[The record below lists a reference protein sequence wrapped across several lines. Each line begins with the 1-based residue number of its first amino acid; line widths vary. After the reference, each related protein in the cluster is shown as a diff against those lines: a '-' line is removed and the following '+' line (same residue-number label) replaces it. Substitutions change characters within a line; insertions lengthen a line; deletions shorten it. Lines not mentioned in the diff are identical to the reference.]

1 MRKREE
7 KKKRSEFRLFKH
19 IRRYIWQYVV
29 ALVAIISVV
38 TITMIMPEITRHIVD
53 DVIVGGKTEL
63 LVTLLGSY
71 LLLGALKALLQYIKE
86 YNFDSVSSKVVVSLR
101 RDLFTHIQNLDT
113 SYFDKNNTGEIMARL
128 KEDIDKVWEA
138 LSFISMLLI
147 EVILHTVFI
156 IVCMIRLNAYM
167 AIIPIMAIVF
177 CGCLAIKMD
186 KKLDK
191 VFGDISEENAV
202 LNTTCEE
209 NIAGVRTVKAFAK
222 EKFEILKFRKH
233 NDRYKELNVDLSRV
247 FVKYYPF
254 FSFVSGIVPLLVL
267 VIGGIFYVK
276 GMFGMTLGLITAYIT
291 YSNNI
296 IWPMEMLGWL
306 TNSFS
311 EAVASVKKL
320 NKIYEEVS
328 TINDPEDPVVLDEV
342 KGTVT
347 FDKVGFHKED
357 MHDILKD
364 ISFEIPAGRTL
375 GIMGASGAG
384 KTSIV
389 SLLTRL
395 YDVTEGE
402 IRLDGVPI
410 KDLTLKQLR
419 GNMSLVTQDVF
430 LFSDTISENIKMG
443 RRHRISDEV
452 VRISSKNAG
461 ASEFIDKMDKGY
473 ETVIG
478 ERGVGLS
485 GGQKQR
491 ISIARAL
498 AKELPILIMDDST
511 SALDM
516 ETERD
521 IQKKLKELTNM
532 TKIIIAHRISS
543 VKDADEIIVL
553 EEGRIAERGTHE
565 ELLGLKGLY
574 YETYVSQYG
583 IPELKEVI

>member
-1 MRKREE
+1 MRE
-7 KKKRSEFRLFKH
+7 KFSLFKH
-19 IRRYIWQYVV
+19 IRRHLWQYII
-29 ALVAIISVV
+29 ALTALILSVTV
-38 TITMIMPEITRHIVD
+38 SMIVPEVQKHIVD
-53 DVIVGGKTEL
+53 DVIVDGKTEL
-63 LVTLLGSY
+63 LIK
-71 LLLGALKALLQYIKE
+71 LLLIYACLGASRAVLQYVKE
-86 YNFDSVSSKVVVSLR
+86 YSFDSVSSKVVVGIR
-101 RDLFTHIQNLDT
+101 RDLFRHIQSLDT

-147 EVILHTVFI
+147 EVAFHTVFI
-156 IVCMIRLNAYM
+156 LVCMFRLNAYM
-167 AIIPIMAIVF
+167 AIIPFIAIVV
-177 CGCLAIKMD
+177 CGFLAIKMD
-186 KKLDK
+186 KKLDV
-191 VFGDISEENAV
+191 VFGEISEENAV

-222 EKFEILKFRKH
+222 EGYELIKFRKH
-233 NDRYKELNVDLSRV
+233 NDKYKELNVDLSKV

-254 FSFVSGIVPLLVL
+254 FSFVSGIVPLLVIA
-267 VIGGIFYVK
+267 IGGVFYVN
-276 GMFGMTLGLITAYIT
+276 GMFGITLGVITAYIT

-296 IWPMEMLGWL
+296 VWPMEMLGWL

-320 NKIYEEVS
+320 NRIYDEVS
-328 TINDPEDPVVLDEV
+328 TINDPENPVVLEKV
-342 KGTVT
+342 HGTVT
-347 FDKVGFHKED
+347 FDNVGFHKED
-357 MHDILKD
+357 MHDILKG
-364 ISFEIPAGRTL
+364 ISFEIPAGKTL

-384 KTSIV
+384 KTSSV

-395 YDVTEGE
+395 YDVTDGE

-410 KDLTLKQLR
+410 RNLTLKQLR
-419 GNMSLVTQDVF
+419 GSISLVMQDVF
-430 LFSDTISENIKMG
+430 LFSDTIAENIKMG
-443 RRHRISDEV
+443 RRHNISDRV
-452 VRISSKNAG
+452 IRRSSKNAG

-491 ISIARAL
+491 ISIARAF

-521 IQKKLKELTNM
+521 IQKKLKNLTEM

-553 EEGRIAERGTHE
+553 DEGRIAERGTHD
-565 ELLGLKGLY
+565 ELLRKKGLY

-583 IPELKEVI
+583 EPVLKEVI

>member
-1 MRKREE
+1 MKE
-7 KKKRSEFRLFKH
+7 KFSLFKH
-19 IRRYIWQYVV
+19 IKRHLWQYII
-29 ALVAIISVV
+29 ALTSLILSVTV
-38 TITMIMPEITRHIVD
+38 SMIVPEVQRHIVD
-53 DVIVGGKTEL
+53 DVIVGGKIEL
-63 LVTLLGSY
+63 LFKLLVIY
-71 LLLGALKALLQYIKE
+71 ACLGASRALFQYIKE
-86 YNFDSVSSKVVVSLR
+86 YSFDSVSSKVVVGVR
-101 RDLFTHIQNLDT
+101 RDLFRHIQGLDT

-147 EVILHTVFI
+147 EVAFHTVFI
-156 IVCMIRLNAYM
+156 LVCMIRLNVYM
-167 AIIPIMAIVF
+167 AIIPFIAIVV
-177 CGCLAIKMD
+177 CGFLAVKRD
-186 KKLDK
+186 KKLDV
-191 VFGDISEENAV
+191 VFGEISEENAV

-209 NIAGVRTVKAFAK
+209 NIAGVRTVKAFAR
-222 EKFEILKFRKH
+222 EGHEISKFRKH
-233 NDRYKELNVDLSRV
+233 NDKYKELNVDLSKV

-254 FSFVSGIVPLLVL
+254 FSFVSGIVPLLVIA
-267 VIGGIFYVK
+267 VGGVFYVK
-276 GMFGMTLGLITAYIT
+276 GMFGITLGVITAYIT

-296 IWPMEMLGWL
+296 VWPMEMLGWL

-320 NKIYEEVS
+320 NKIYDEVS
-328 TINDPEDPVVLDEV
+328 TINDPENPVVLEKV

-347 FDKVGFHKED
+347 FDNVGFHKED
-357 MHDILKD
+357 MHDILKG
-364 ISFEIPAGRTL
+364 ISFEIPAGKTL

-410 KDLTLKQLR
+410 RNLTLKQLR
-419 GNMSLVTQDVF
+419 GSISLVMQDVF
-430 LFSDTISENIKMG
+430 LFSDTIAENIKMG
-443 RRHRISDEV
+443 RRHNISDRV
-452 VRISSKNAG
+452 IRRSSKNAG

-473 ETVIG
+473 DTVIG

-491 ISIARAL
+491 ISIARAF
-498 AKELPILIMDDST
+498 AKELPILVMDDST

-521 IQKKLKELTNM
+521 IQKRLKSLTEM

-553 EEGRIAERGTHE
+553 DEGKIAERGTHD
-565 ELLGLKGLY
+565 ELLALKGLY

-583 IPELKEVI
+583 EPILKEVI

>member
-1 MRKREE
+1 MRDKFNLFSHIKR
-7 KKKRSEFRLFKH
+7 H
-19 IRRYIWQYVV
+19 ILQYIV
-29 ALVAIISVV
+29 ALTALILSV
-38 TITMIMPEITRHIVD
+38 TISMIVPEVQRHIVD
-53 DVIVGGKTEL
+53 DVIVGGRGEL
-63 LVTLLGSY
+63 LIKLLVLY
-71 LLLGALKALLQYIKE
+71 AVLGIARSAFQYIKE
-86 YNFDSVSSKVVVSLR
+86 FCFDSVSSKVVVGLR
-101 RDLFTHIQNLDT
+101 RDLFRHIQSLDT

-147 EVILHTVFI
+147 EVVFHTVFI
-156 IVCMIRLNAYM
+156 LICMIRLNGYM
-167 AIIPIMAIVF
+167 AIIPFIAIVC
-177 CGCLAIKMD
+177 CGFLAIRMD

-209 NIAGVRTVKAFAK
+209 NIAGVRTVKAFAR
-222 EKFEILKFRKH
+222 EAHELTKFRKH

-247 FVKYYPF
+247 FVRYYPF
-254 FSFVSGIVPLLVL
+254 FNFVSGIVPLLVL
-267 VIGGIFYVK
+267 ALGGVFYIK
-276 GMFGMTLGLITAYIT
+276 GMFGITLGVITAYIS

-296 IWPMEMLGWL
+296 VWPMEMLGWL

-320 NKIYEEVS
+320 NKIYAEVS
-328 TINDPEDPVVLDEV
+328 TINDPEDPVLLDHVE
-342 KGTVT
+342 GTIT
-347 FDKVGFHKED
+347 FDHVGFHKED
-357 MHDILKD
+357 GHDILKD
-364 ISFEIPAGRTL
+364 ITFEVPAGKTL

-410 KDLTLKQLR
+410 RNLTLKQLR
-419 GNMSLVTQDVF
+419 GSISLVMQDVF
-430 LFSDTISENIKMG
+430 LFSDTIAENIKMG
-443 RRHRISDEV
+443 RRHEISDRV
-452 VRISSKNAG
+452 IRLSGKQAG

-473 ETVIG
+473 DTVIG

-491 ISIARAL
+491 ISIARAF
-498 AKELPILIMDDST
+498 AKELPILVLDDST

-521 IQKKLKELTNM
+521 IQKQLKELNTI
-532 TKIIIAHRISS
+532 TKLIIAHRISA

-565 ELLGLKGLY
+565 ELLRKKGLY

-583 IPELKEVI
+583 EPEAKEVV

>member
-1 MRKREE
+1 MRE
-7 KKKRSEFRLFKH
+7 KFSLFKH
-19 IRRYIWQYVV
+19 IRRHLWQYII
-29 ALVAIISVV
+29 ALTALILSVTV
-38 TITMIMPEITRHIVD
+38 SMIVPEVQKHIVD
-53 DVIVGGKTEL
+53 DVIVDGKTEL
-63 LVTLLGSY
+63 LIKLLVIY
-71 LLLGALKALLQYIKE
+71 ACLGASRAVLQYVKE
-86 YNFDSVSSKVVVSLR
+86 YSFDSVSSKVVVGVR
-101 RDLFTHIQNLDT
+101 RDLFRHIQSLDT

-147 EVILHTVFI
+147 EVAFHTVFI
-156 IVCMIRLNAYM
+156 LVCMFRLNAYM
-167 AIIPIMAIVF
+167 AIIPFIAIVV
-177 CGCLAIKMD
+177 CGFLAIKMD
-186 KKLDK
+186 KKLDV
-191 VFGDISEENAV
+191 VFGEISEENAV

-222 EKFEILKFRKH
+222 EGYELIKFKKH
-233 NDRYKELNVDLSRV
+233 NDKYKELNVDLSRV

-254 FSFVSGIVPLLVL
+254 FSFVSGIVPLLVIA
-267 VIGGIFYVK
+267 VGGVFYVK
-276 GMFGMTLGLITAYIT
+276 GMFGITLGVITAYIT

-296 IWPMEMLGWL
+296 VWPMEMLGWL

-320 NKIYEEVS
+320 NKIYDEVS
-328 TINDPEDPVVLDEV
+328 TINDPENPVVLEKV
-342 KGTVT
+342 KGTIT

-364 ISFEIPAGRTL
+364 ISFEIPAGKTL

-410 KDLTLKQLR
+410 KNLTLKQLR
-419 GNMSLVTQDVF
+419 GSISLVMQDVF
-430 LFSDTISENIKMG
+430 LFSDTIAENIKMG
-443 RRHRISDEV
+443 RRHNISDRV
-452 VRISSKNAG
+452 IRRSSKNAG

-473 ETVIG
+473 DTVIG

-491 ISIARAL
+491 ISIARAF

-521 IQKKLKELTNM
+521 IQKKLKNLTEM

-553 EEGRIAERGTHE
+553 DEGRIAERGTHD
-565 ELLGLKGLY
+565 ELLARKGLY

-583 IPELKEVI
+583 EPVLKEVI

>member
-1 MRKREE
+1 MRE
-7 KKKRSEFRLFKH
+7 KFSLFKH
-19 IRRYIWQYVV
+19 IRRHLWQYII
-29 ALVAIISVV
+29 ALTALILSVTV
-38 TITMIMPEITRHIVD
+38 SMIVPEVQKHIVD
-53 DVIVGGKTEL
+53 DVIVDGKTEL
-63 LVTLLGSY
+63 LIK
-71 LLLGALKALLQYIKE
+71 LLLIYACLGASRAVLQYVKE
-86 YNFDSVSSKVVVSLR
+86 YSFDSVSSKVVVGIR
-101 RDLFTHIQNLDT
+101 RDLFRHIQSLDT

-147 EVILHTVFI
+147 EVAFHTVFI
-156 IVCMIRLNAYM
+156 LVCMFRLNAYM
-167 AIIPIMAIVF
+167 AIIPFIAIVV
-177 CGCLAIKMD
+177 CGFLAIKMD
-186 KKLDK
+186 KKLDV
-191 VFGDISEENAV
+191 VFGEISEENAV

-222 EKFEILKFRKH
+222 EGYELIKFRKH
-233 NDRYKELNVDLSRV
+233 NDKYKELNVDLSKV

-254 FSFVSGIVPLLVL
+254 FSFVSGIVPLLVIA
-267 VIGGIFYVK
+267 IGGVFYVN
-276 GMFGMTLGLITAYIT
+276 GMFGITLGVITAYIT

-296 IWPMEMLGWL
+296 VWPMEMLGWL

-320 NKIYEEVS
+320 NRIYDEVS
-328 TINDPEDPVVLDEV
+328 TINDPENPVVLEKV
-342 KGTVT
+342 HGTVT
-347 FDKVGFHKED
+347 FDNVGFHKED
-357 MHDILKD
+357 MHDILKG
-364 ISFEIPAGRTL
+364 ISFEIPAGKTL

-395 YDVTEGE
+395 YDVTDGE

-410 KDLTLKQLR
+410 RNLTLKQLR
-419 GNMSLVTQDVF
+419 GSISLVMQDVF
-430 LFSDTISENIKMG
+430 LFSDTIAENIKMG
-443 RRHRISDEV
+443 RRHNISDRV
-452 VRISSKNAG
+452 IRRSSKNAG

-491 ISIARAL
+491 ISIARAF

-521 IQKKLKELTNM
+521 IQKKLKNLTEM

-553 EEGRIAERGTHE
+553 DEGRIAERGTHD
-565 ELLGLKGLY
+565 ELLRKKGLY

-583 IPELKEVI
+583 EPVLKEVI